1 MEKVTFDVEKFE
13 DMIHKGFAEN
23 EKADAFDGFAVI
35 LPKNADENG
44 QISVLSSV
52 SASPATLIAGIMYMI
67 ERSTSMSATDFS
79 TMLYGAAHNKTVR
92 KGLLNFMHS
101 GDDDRSE
108 SEDADIAW
116 EELRKKLHDCNVRVA
131 SDPDKDPDRKKDDSD
146 KGSDADKMIGF
157 AIASAIIGT
166 LIGASCG
173 SQEKAEI
180 KGGNGDDDIESLIKS
195 IIND

>member
-1 MEKVTFDVEKFE
+1 MEKVTFNVEKFE
-13 DMIHKGFAEN
+13 NMIHDGFAEN

-35 LPKNADENG
+35 MPKNADENG

-79 TMLYGAAHNKTVR
+79 TAFYGAAHNKNIR
-92 KGLLNFMHS
+92 KRLLDLMHS

-108 SEDADIAW
+108 SEDADSAW
-116 EELRKKLHDCNVRVA
+116 EKLRKKLRDCNVHAA
-131 SDPDKDPDRKKDDSD
+131 SYSDKEPDRKKDDSD
-146 KGSDADKMIGF
+146 KGSDADKMVGF

-166 LIGASCG
+166 LIGAACAYQG
-173 SQEKAEI
+173 KAEI
-180 KGGNGDDDIESLIKS
+180 KDGNGDDNIESLIKS